1 MKSSQIVL
9 QILAYAAFAVVLG
22 YFAAA
27 PAYVHLDPEKAL
39 IKLSFSHA
47 GERKTE
53 CRRLSPEEI
62 AKLAPNMR
70 RALDCPRERVP
81 LLVELFLDDELLYRD
96 LLRPSG
102 LARDGTST
110 AYQRFPAEPGFHH
123 LVVRLRDTRRSEGF
137 DWELASDIHLVP
149 QQNLVVDFRAEAGGF
164 KIL

>member
-1 MKSSQIVL
+1 MKPRQIVL
-9 QILAYAAFAVVLG
+9 QILAYAVFAAVLG
-22 YFAAA
+22 YFATA

-47 GERKTE
+47 GKRKTE

-70 RALDCPRERVP
+70 QALDCPRERVP

-96 LLRPSG
+96 FLRPSG
-102 LARDGTST
+102 LARDGTSA
-110 AYQRFPAEPGFHH
+110 AYEQFPAEPGSHH

-137 DWELASDIHLVP
+137 DWEFESDLHLVP
-149 QQNLVVDFRAEAGGF
+149 QQNFVVDFRAEAGGF

>member
-1 MKSSQIVL
+1 MKPRQIVL
-9 QILAYAAFAVVLG
+9 QILAYAVFAAVLG
-22 YFAAA
+22 YFATA

-47 GERKTE
+47 GKRKTE

-70 RALDCPRERVP
+70 QALDCPRERVP

-96 LLRPSG
+96 FLRPSG

-110 AYQRFPAEPGFHH
+110 AYQQFSAEPGSHH

-137 DWELASDIHLVP
+137 DWEFESDLHLVP
-149 QQNLVVDFRAEAGGF
+149 QQNFVVDFRAEAGGF
-164 KIL
+164 MIL

>member
-1 MKSSQIVL
+1 MKPRHIVL
-9 QILAYAAFAVVLG
+9 QIFAYTAFAVVLG
-22 YFAAA
+22 YFATK
-27 PAYVHLDPEKAL
+27 PSYVHLDPEKAL

-47 GERKTE
+47 GEKKTE

-81 LLVELFLDDELLYRD
+81 LLVELLLDDELLYRD
-96 LLRPSG
+96 LLPPSG
-102 LARDGTST
+102 LARDGAST
-110 AYQRFPAEPGFHH
+110 AYQRFPAEPGSHH

-137 DWELASDIHLVP
+137 DWEFASDIHLVP

-164 KIL
+164 RIL